1 MTGGAVMASQNS
13 IPKSE
18 GEFSSGLSRAPYWQR
33 SRRPVEILV
42 FLLPLVIAFELALIW
57 SPDHSAVMRIAAYRW
72 VESMFVAMGAA
83 DFGLAIPGILMV
95 VALLV
100 WQVLTRES
108 WRFHL
113 PTIPVMGVESILLAI
128 PLLIVGVILG
138 NQVVVEDM
146 AQAMIVPG
154 SILIDEPPSFVEMI
168 AMAIGAGLYEEL
180 IFRWVLIAILHSILA
195 DGFKIAS
202 RTAAMVAAVISSLLF
217 MLAHDP
223 DTAGAALFFL
233 VGGMWFSSIYLVRGF
248 GLAAGAHVAYDV
260 MWSVTA
266 WFEG

>member
-1 MTGGAVMASQNS
+1 MTGGAVMSKTTS
-13 IPKSE
+13 ISNSE
-18 GEFSSGLSRAPYWQR
+18 GGRPSGIAAAPYWRR
-33 SRRPVEILV
+33 SRRPVEILI
-42 FLLPLVIAFELALIW
+42 FLLPLVIAFEIALVW

-100 WQVLTRES
+100 WQVLSRES

-113 PTIPVMGVESILLAI
+113 PTIPVMAIESIILAI

-138 NQVVVEDM
+138 KRAVGEDVSE
-146 AQAMIVPG
+146 AMIVPG
-154 SILIDEPPSFVEMI
+154 SILAEEAPSFFEMI
-168 AMAIGAGLYEEL
+168 SMAIGAGLYEEL

-195 DGFKIAS
+195 DGFKIAG
-202 RTAAMVAAVISSLLF
+202 RTASLVAAVISSVLF
-217 MLAHDP
+217 MIAHDP
-223 DTAGAALFFL
+223 GTAGAALFFL
-233 VGGMWFSSIYLVRGF
+233 IGGAWFSSIYLVRGF

-266 WFEG
+266 WLEG